1 MHRFAAWLVAVC
13 AALALAPV
21 AAAQGK
27 VGEQAPDFPPGVFTD
42 GNQYK
47 LSDFQGK
54 IVVLYFFEHK

>member
-1 MHRFAAWLVAVC
+1 MLRIAAWLLALC
-13 AALALAPV
+13 AALALAPA

-27 VGEQAPDFPPGVFTD
+27 FGEQAPDFPPGVFTD

-54 IVVLYFFEHK
+54 IVVLYFFEHQ